1 MNRIDELQQNLLDIN
16 NRIQAACKEF
26 GRNIEDVKLIA
37 VTKTWPA
44 SDIQL
49 LHSLGIRDFGE
60 SRDQEAMSKVEE
72 LKDLQAS
79 WHFIGQVQSNKLNHI
94 AKYADVVHALD
105 REKVITGLDAAAA
118 KAGRRITGLLQI
130 SLDGDESRGGVAVGK
145 ALQLA
150 EVFTACSNL
159 DFGGVMAVAPLNR
172 DTNEAF
178 ARLQEVAQDIQAKF
192 PKARMISAGMSSD
205 LEIALKNGA
214 THLRIGSALLGNR
227 E

>member
-37 VTKTWPA
+37 VTKTRPA

-130 SLDGDESRGGVAVGK
+130 SLDGDESRGGVVIDGAME
-145 ALQLA
+145 LA
-150 EVFTACSNL
+150 EVFSSCENL
-159 DFGGVMAVAPLNR
+159 DLGGVMAVAPLTG
-172 DTNEAF
+172 DPDEAF
-178 ARLQEVAQDIQAKF
+178 LKLQAISLEIRSKSPQAQ
-192 PKARMISAGMSSD
+192 MISAGMSSD